1 MRVIHLGL
9 PGGGGKLVIINLDW
23 VRLDILR
30 LWLDRR
36 WGGVIL
42 LDWGRLVA
50 KILHRGR
57 LVIIILDWAKLVIM
71 RLDRAVV
78 DSPAACGEVAELV
91 RPCGGNN
98 SSVLSSCST
107 SLHFCPW
114 QTQFSLLGK
123 VGSFFLPKC
132 KAWQIKACST

>member
-1 MRVIHLGL
+1 MLQLHHISICKLDWVRLVVRVLHRWR
-9 PGGGGKLVIINLDW
+9 LVIINLDL

-57 LVIIILDWAKLVIM
+57 LVIIILDWVKLVVM
-71 RLDRAVV
+71 RLQLAVV
-78 DSPAACGEVAELV
+78 VCPKACGEVSELV
-91 RPCGGNN
+91 GRAG
-98 SSVLSSCST
+98 
-107 SLHFCPW
+107 F
-114 QTQFSLLGK
+114 
-123 VGSFFLPKC
+123 
-132 KAWQIKACST
+132 